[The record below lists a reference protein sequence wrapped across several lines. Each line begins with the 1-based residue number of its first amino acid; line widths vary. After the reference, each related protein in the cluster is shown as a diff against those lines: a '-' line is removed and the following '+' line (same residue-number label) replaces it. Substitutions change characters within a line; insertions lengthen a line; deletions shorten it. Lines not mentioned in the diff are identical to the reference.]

1 MYITVELYFVDH
13 HVDMVG
19 NGVQF
24 FCLVVFIL
32 LATRP
37 CSVLLNDDDDC
48 SGISDG
54 CCDWGYD
61 LSMRMHMDW
70 CTIWI
75 FG

>member
-1 MYITVELYFVDH
+1 VDH